1 MILEEFV
8 EKGYDVTA
16 LVEYSAFL
24 DKCSNKDYEGMLT
37 QKHHILPKKMGGSNK
52 KSNIVV
58 LSLEDHYN
66 AHVILSKSF
75 KEGTFEYSSNASA
88 AGIVYGSAKRMLKK
102 YYGKELSS
110 YQFWKRATL
119 EVKISTSGANNHFYG
134 RKHTPKSKELI
145 SINRVGKT
153 AGKSNPMYGKT
164 HSEESK
170 NKISIKSSELVHSS
184 DTKKKM
190 SLSHAKFSET
200 ERVKFLKKQRVDRIR
215 SFSGRGNKTDEHYE
229 KLKVLTSELNG
240 KKCKIGT
247 EIFNSIS
254 LVGKRHNISY
264 YIVKKRIESTDSK
277 WEDWSYV

>member
-1 MILEEFV
+1 MILSEFV
-8 EKGYDVTA
+8 EKGYDCKA
-16 LVEYSAFL
+16 LKKYEIFL
-24 DKCSNKDYEGMLT
+24 EDCSKRDYVGMIT
-37 QKHHILPKKMGGSNK
+37 QNHHILPKKMGGSNK
-52 KSNIVV
+52 KSNIIR

-66 AHVILSKSF
+66 AHVILSKCF

-88 AGIVYGSAKRMLKK
+88 AGIVYGSAKSMLKK

-110 YQFWKRATL
+110 YEFWERATL
-119 EVKISTSGANNHFYG
+119 EVKILTSGVNNHFYG
-134 RKHTPKSKELI
+134 RKHTPESKELI

-164 HSEESK
+164 HSEEAK

-184 DTKKKM
+184 DTKKRM
-190 SLSHAKFSET
+190 SESHAKFSET
-200 ERVKFLKKQRVDRIR
+200 ERGKLLKKQRVDRIR
-215 SFSGRGNKTDEHYE
+215 SFSGRGNKTDDHYE
-229 KLKVLTSELNG
+229 KLKALTSELNG

-264 YIVKKRIESTDSK
+264 YIVKKRIESTDTK